1 MLRQALFTNARA
13 IRSAAVATRT
23 SSVLRTQAQLAARP
37 ALASLP
43 VRTTRWYTAEAN
55 KEGEKKE
62 GEEAKAEEKE
72 VEDPLKKKLEAK
84 EKEVIDLK
92 VRKILSRH
100 THTSLMKR
108 RANLVVLTG

>member
-43 VRTTRWYTAEAN
+43 VRTTRWYSAEAN

-72 VEDPLKKKLEAK
+72 VEDPVKKKLEAK

-92 VRKILSRH
+92 VRKIFSRQK
-100 THTSLMKR
+100 TSDETQELTP
-108 RANLVVLTG
+108 LVLLG